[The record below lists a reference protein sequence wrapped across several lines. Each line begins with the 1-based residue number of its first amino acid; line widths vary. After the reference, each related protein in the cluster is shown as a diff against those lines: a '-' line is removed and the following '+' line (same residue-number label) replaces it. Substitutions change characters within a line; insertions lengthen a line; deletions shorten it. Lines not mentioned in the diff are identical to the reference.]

1 MNLIYFVRLLQK
13 QIKSMLLLGLSLAVI
28 VFLLT
33 LNLPR
38 EYESESELNSGVSTS
53 VNLGDIGPA
62 RLDFLAVSA
71 KVDNIINTLKSRH
84 TMEQVSVQLLSYH
97 IGLGA
102 DPEERLIRQESIR
115 DLREMFPEE
124 TLAKWAS
131 LPEEER
137 ISSINEWKQVHVTTD
152 NYYNVFVSENSPYGL
167 KTLSKVTAFRIGGSD
182 LIKLTYRWR
191 DPGVAQKTLKLMV
204 EILISNMKGINLQQ
218 SRDVVAYFER
228 ELGKAA
234 DSLEFAEEIMKT
246 FRAENNL
253 LNYYEQTEAL
263 SVMKENMED
272 EYQKEIA
279 SLNATK
285 ASLVKLERQLE
296 VNRELLK
303 YGRQLLL
310 IKDKLAEVQ
319 RQIAIIEVGV
329 NDQKLLETL
338 HKEEAKLENQLKTDL
353 LNRSVFERT
362 TDGVEISKL
371 LGEWVDASLDLDARK
386 ARVAVF
392 KERQKYFRE
401 EYKRMTPLGS
411 RLNKIERKIAVKEEY
426 YLEVLHG
433 LNQAVLHKQ
442 TLSLSSD
449 SLRSAV
455 DPTYPGKPLP
465 SKRLLLILLS
475 FILGFMLPYLLAFL
489 RDLLDQSIKTKRR
502 AEYFTKK
509 KVIAGFPSKS
519 MLATSLEIDELQ
531 LNQKSVNQLM
541 QNIRNERLER
551 QPVVLNVLSFSDNS
565 EKELFTEMI
574 MSALSKENFKYR
586 VFDYSGIE
594 EGLEENYQEYMGIS
608 RILGE
613 EQLDVSIVIH
623 PNLLQFNYNPNLIE
637 RKAINLYVLN
647 STNIWSA
654 AESSKLDEL
663 QEINLSHQTIV
674 LMNVSLYELE
684 NIVGEIPKK
693 RSRVRVFLKRLLSF
707 QTR

>member
-13 QIKSMLLLGLSLAVI
+13 QIKWMLLLGLSLAVI

-62 RLDFLAVSA
+62 RMDFLAVSA

-102 DPEERLIRQESIR
+102 DPEERLIRQESVR

-131 LPEEER
+131 LPEDER
-137 ISSINEWKQVHVTTD
+137 ISSINEWKQVNVTTD
-152 NYYNVFVSENSPYGL
+152 NYYNVFISENSPYGL

-663 QEINLSHQTIV
+663 QEINLSHQAIV

>member
-13 QIKSMLLLGLSLAVI
+13 QIKWMLFLGLSLAVI

-38 EYESESELNSGVSTS
+38 EYESEAELNSGVSTS

-62 RLDFLAVSA
+62 RMDFLAVSA

-84 TMEQVSVQLLSYH
+84 TMEEVSVKLLSYH
-97 IGLGA
+97 IGLGS
-102 DPEERLIRQESIR
+102 DPDERLIKQESIR
-115 DLREMFPEE
+115 ALKEMFPEE

-131 LPEEER
+131 LSEEER
-137 ISSINEWKQVHVTTD
+137 ISSINEWKQVNVTSD
-152 NYYNVFVSENSPYGL
+152 DYFRIFVSENSPYGL

-191 DPGVAQKTLKLMV
+191 DPGVAQKSLKLMV
-204 EILISNMKGINLQQ
+204 EILIANMKGINLQQ

-228 ELGKAA
+228 ELAKAA

-285 ASLVKLERQLE
+285 AALVKLERQLE

-310 IKDKLAEVQ
+310 VKDKLAEVQ

-338 HKEEAKLENQLKTDL
+338 RKEEAKLENQLKTDL
-353 LNRSVFERT
+353 LNRSAFERT

-371 LGEWVDASLDLDARK
+371 LGEWVDASLELDERK

-392 KERQKYFRE
+392 QERQKYFRD

-411 RLNKIERKIAVKEEY
+411 RLSKIERKIAVKEEY

-475 FILGFMLPYLLAFL
+475 FVLGFILPYLLAFL

-531 LNQKSVNQLM
+531 LNQKSVNQLL
-541 QNIRNERLER
+541 QNIRNERLQG
-551 QPVVLNVLSFSDNS
+551 QPVVLNLLSFSENS
-565 EKELFTEMI
+565 EKELFSEML
-574 MSALSKENFKYR
+574 MSALSKENFKHR

-594 EGLEENYQEYMGIS
+594 EGLGDNYREYMGIS
-608 RILGE
+608 RIIGE
-613 EQLDVSIVIH
+613 ESLDVSIVIH
-623 PNLLQFNYNPNLIE
+623 PNLLQFNYNPNLLE
-637 RKAINLYVLN
+637 RRALNLYVLN
-647 STNIWSA
+647 AANIWTV
-654 AESSKLDEL
+654 AESSKLQEL
-663 QEINLSHQTIV
+663 EDINLTQEAVV

-684 NIVGEIPKK
+684 NIIGEIPKK
-693 RSRVRVFLKRLLSF
+693 RSRIRVFLKRLLSF

>member
-13 QIKSMLLLGLSLAVI
+13 QIKWMLVLAVSLAVI
-28 VFLLT
+28 VFFLT

-62 RLDFLAVSA
+62 RMDFLAVSA

-84 TMEQVSVQLLSYH
+84 TMEEVSVKLLSYH
-97 IGLGA
+97 IGLGN
-102 DPEERLIRQESIR
+102 DPDERLIKQSSIR
-115 DLREMFPEE
+115 QLKEFFPEE
-124 TLAKWAS
+124 TLVKWYS
-131 LPEEER
+131 LPEQER
-137 ISSINEWKQVHVTTD
+137 ISAINEWKQINVTTD
-152 NYYNVFVSENSPYGL
+152 TYYDAFVSENSPYGL
-167 KTLSKVTAFRIGGSD
+167 KTLSKVTAFRVGGSD

-191 DPGVAQKTLKLMV
+191 DPGVAQKSLKLMV
-204 EILISNMKGINLQQ
+204 DILIANMKGINLQQ

-228 ELGKAA
+228 ELGRAA
-234 DSLEFAEEIMKT
+234 DSLEFAEELMKT
-246 FRAENNL
+246 FRKEHNL

-285 ASLVKLERQLE
+285 AVLVKLERQLE

-310 IKDKLAEVQ
+310 VKDKLAEVQ

-329 NDQKLLETL
+329 NDAKLLETL
-338 HKEEAKLENQLKTDL
+338 RKEEAKLENQLKTDL

-371 LGEWVDASLDLDARK
+371 LGEWVDASLDLDQRK

-392 KERQKYFRE
+392 EERKKYFRD

-411 RLNKIERKIAVKEEY
+411 RLSKIERKIAVKEEY

-475 FILGFMLPYLLAFL
+475 FVFGFILPYLLAFL
-489 RDLLDQSIKTKRR
+489 KDLLDQSIKTKRR
-502 AEYFTKK
+502 AEFFTKK
-509 KVIAGFPSKS
+509 KVVAGFPSKS
-519 MLATSLEIDELQ
+519 LLATSLDIDELQ

-541 QNIRNERLER
+541 QSIRNERLKN
-551 QPVVLNVLSFSDNS
+551 QPVVLNVMSFSEDS
-565 EKELFTEMI
+565 EKELFTELI
-574 MSALSKENFKYR
+574 TSALTKEYYKCR
-586 VFDYSGIE
+586 VFDYSGVE
-594 EGLEENYQEYMGIS
+594 EGLEDNYREYIGVS

-613 EQLDVSIVIH
+613 ENLDVSIVVH
-623 PNLLQFNYNPNLIE
+623 PNLLQFNYNPNLLE
-637 RKAINLYVLN
+637 RQAINLFVLN
-647 STNIWSA
+647 SANIWSA
-654 AESSKLDEL
+654 AESSKLQEL
-663 QEINLSHQTIV
+663 QGINLSQQAIV
-674 LMNVSLYELE
+674 LMNVSIYELE

-693 RSRVRVFLKRLLSF
+693 RSRIRIFLKRLLSF

>member
-13 QIKSMLLLGLSLAVI
+13 QIKWMLLLGLSLAVI

-62 RLDFLAVSA
+62 RMDFLAVSA

-115 DLREMFPEE
+115 DLQEMFPEE

-131 LPEEER
+131 LPEDER

-392 KERQKYFRE
+392 KERQKYFRD

-411 RLNKIERKIAVKEEY
+411 RLSKIERKIAVKEEY

-551 QPVVLNVLSFSDNS
+551 QPVILNVLSFSDNS

-647 STNIWSA
+647 SANIWSA

-663 QEINLSHQTIV
+663 QEINLSHQAVV

>member
-13 QIKSMLLLGLSLAVI
+13 QIKWMLFLGLSLAVI

-38 EYESESELNSGVSTS
+38 EYESEAELNSGVSTS

-62 RLDFLAVSA
+62 RMDFLAVSA

-84 TMEQVSVQLLSYH
+84 TMEEVSVKLLSYH
-97 IGLGA
+97 IGLGS
-102 DPEERLIRQESIR
+102 DPDERLIKQESIR
-115 DLREMFPEE
+115 ALKEMFPEE

-131 LPEEER
+131 LSEEER
-137 ISSINEWKQVHVTTD
+137 ISSINEWKQVNVTSD
-152 NYYNVFVSENSPYGL
+152 DYFRIFVSENSPYGL

-191 DPGVAQKTLKLMV
+191 DPGVAQKSLKLMV
-204 EILISNMKGINLQQ
+204 EILIANMKGINLQQ

-228 ELGKAA
+228 ELAKAA

-285 ASLVKLERQLE
+285 AALVKLERQLE

-310 IKDKLAEVQ
+310 VKDKLAEVQ

-338 HKEEAKLENQLKTDL
+338 RKEEAKLENQLKTDL
-353 LNRSVFERT
+353 LNRSAFERT

-371 LGEWVDASLDLDARK
+371 LGEWVDASLELDERK

-392 KERQKYFRE
+392 QERQKYFRD

-411 RLNKIERKIAVKEEY
+411 RLSKIERKIAVKEEY

-475 FILGFMLPYLLAFL
+475 FVLGFILPYLLAFL

-531 LNQKSVNQLM
+531 LNQKSVNQLL
-541 QNIRNERLER
+541 QNIRNERLQG
-551 QPVVLNVLSFSDNS
+551 QPVVLNLLSFSENS
-565 EKELFTEMI
+565 EKELFSEML
-574 MSALSKENFKYR
+574 MSALSKENFKHR

-594 EGLEENYQEYMGIS
+594 EGLSDNYREYMGIS
-608 RILGE
+608 RIIGE
-613 EQLDVSIVIH
+613 ESLDVSIVIH
-623 PNLLQFNYNPNLIE
+623 PNLLQFNYNPNLLE
-637 RKAINLYVLN
+637 RRALNLYVLN
-647 STNIWSA
+647 AANIWTV
-654 AESSKLDEL
+654 AESSKLQEL
-663 QEINLSHQTIV
+663 EDINLTQEAVV

-684 NIVGEIPKK
+684 NIIGEIPKK
-693 RSRVRVFLKRLLSF
+693 RSRIRVFLKRLLSF

>member
-13 QIKSMLLLGLSLAVI
+13 QIKWMLLLGLSLAVI

-62 RLDFLAVSA
+62 RMDFLAVSA

-131 LPEEER
+131 LPEDER

>member
-13 QIKSMLLLGLSLAVI
+13 QIKWMLFLGLSLAII
-28 VFLLT
+28 VLLLT

-38 EYESESELNSGVSTS
+38 EYESEAELNSGVSTS

-62 RLDFLAVSA
+62 RMDFLAVSA

-84 TMEQVSVQLLSYH
+84 TMEEVSVKLLSYH
-97 IGLGA
+97 IGLGS
-102 DPEERLIRQESIR
+102 DPDERLIKQESIR
-115 DLREMFPEE
+115 ALKEMFPEE

-131 LPEEER
+131 FSEEER
-137 ISSINEWKQVHVTTD
+137 ISSINEWKQVNVTSD
-152 NYYNVFVSENSPYGL
+152 DYFRIFVSENSPYGL

-191 DPGVAQKTLKLMV
+191 DPGVAQKSLKLMV
-204 EILISNMKGINLQQ
+204 ETLIANMKGINLQQ

-228 ELGKAA
+228 ELAKAA
-234 DSLEFAEEIMKT
+234 DSLEFVEEIMKT

-285 ASLVKLERQLE
+285 AALVKLERQLE

-310 IKDKLAEVQ
+310 VKDKLAEVQ

-338 HKEEAKLENQLKTDL
+338 RKEEAKLENQLKTDL
-353 LNRSVFERT
+353 LNRSAFERT

-371 LGEWVDASLDLDARK
+371 LGEWVDASLELDERK

-392 KERQKYFRE
+392 QERQKYFRE

-411 RLNKIERKIAVKEEY
+411 RLSKIERKIAVKEEY

-455 DPTYPGKPLP
+455 EPTYPGKPLP

-475 FILGFMLPYLLAFL
+475 FVLGFILPYLLAFL

-531 LNQKSVNQLM
+531 LNQKSVNQLL
-541 QNIRNERLER
+541 QNIRNERLQG
-551 QPVVLNVLSFSDNS
+551 QPVVLNLLSFSENS
-565 EKELFTEMI
+565 EKELFSEML
-574 MSALSKENFKYR
+574 MSALSKENFKHR

-594 EGLEENYQEYMGIS
+594 EGLGDNYREYMGIS
-608 RILGE
+608 RIIGE
-613 EQLDVSIVIH
+613 ESLDVSIVIH

-637 RKAINLYVLN
+637 RRALNLYVLN
-647 STNIWSA
+647 ATNIWTV
-654 AESSKLDEL
+654 AESSKLQEL
-663 QEINLSHQTIV
+663 EDINLTQEAVV

-693 RSRVRVFLKRLLSF
+693 RSRIRVFLKRLLSF

>member
-13 QIKSMLLLGLSLAVI
+13 QIKWMLFLGLSLAII
-28 VFLLT
+28 VLLLT

-38 EYESESELNSGVSTS
+38 EYESEAELNSGVSTS

-62 RLDFLAVSA
+62 RMDFLAVSA

-84 TMEQVSVQLLSYH
+84 TMEEVSVKLLSYH
-97 IGLGA
+97 IGLGS
-102 DPEERLIRQESIR
+102 DPDERLIKQESIR
-115 DLREMFPEE
+115 ALKEMFPEE

-131 LPEEER
+131 LSEEER
-137 ISSINEWKQVHVTTD
+137 ISSINEWKQVNVTSD
-152 NYYNVFVSENSPYGL
+152 DYFRIFVSENSPYGL

-191 DPGVAQKTLKLMV
+191 DPGVAQKSLKLMV
-204 EILISNMKGINLQQ
+204 ETLIANMKGINLQQ

-228 ELGKAA
+228 ELAKAA
-234 DSLEFAEEIMKT
+234 DSLEFVEEIMKT

-285 ASLVKLERQLE
+285 AALVKLERQLE

-310 IKDKLAEVQ
+310 VKDKLAEVQ

-338 HKEEAKLENQLKTDL
+338 RKEEAKLENQLKTDL
-353 LNRSVFERT
+353 LNRSAFERT

-371 LGEWVDASLDLDARK
+371 LGEWVDASLELDERK

-392 KERQKYFRE
+392 QERQKYFRE

-411 RLNKIERKIAVKEEY
+411 RLSKIERKIAVKEEY

-455 DPTYPGKPLP
+455 EPTYPGKPLP

-475 FILGFMLPYLLAFL
+475 FVLGFILPYLLAFL

-531 LNQKSVNQLM
+531 LNQKSVNQLL
-541 QNIRNERLER
+541 QNIRNERLQG
-551 QPVVLNVLSFSDNS
+551 QPVVLNLLSFSENS
-565 EKELFTEMI
+565 EKELFSEML
-574 MSALSKENFKYR
+574 MSALSKENFKHR

-594 EGLEENYQEYMGIS
+594 EGLGDNYREYMGIS
-608 RILGE
+608 RIIGE
-613 EQLDVSIVIH
+613 ESLDVSIVIH

-637 RKAINLYVLN
+637 RRALNLYVLN
-647 STNIWSA
+647 ATNIWTV
-654 AESSKLDEL
+654 AESSKLQEL
-663 QEINLSHQTIV
+663 EDINLTQEAVV

-693 RSRVRVFLKRLLSF
+693 RSRIRVFLKRLLSF

>member
-13 QIKSMLLLGLSLAVI
+13 QIKWMLLLGLSLAVI

-62 RLDFLAVSA
+62 RMDFLAVSA

-102 DPEERLIRQESIR
+102 DPEERLIRQESVR

-131 LPEEER
+131 LPEDER
-137 ISSINEWKQVHVTTD
+137 ISSINEWKQVNVTTD
-152 NYYNVFVSENSPYGL
+152 NYYNVFISENSPYGL

-411 RLNKIERKIAVKEEY
+411 RLSKIERKIAVKEEY

-663 QEINLSHQTIV
+663 QEINLSHQAIV